1 MGGLGSLDPCPGGT
15 DMETFE
21 MLILFV
27 RPHNQCRSCGKG
39 IATSKNLTMLEVA
52 TEAGV
57 SPATVSRVLTG
68 SARVAP
74 ATRRQVHAAVSRL
87 GYLRRGERPGDTR
100 HPPIIAAVICEP
112 TVRVFNDPFFMRL
125 IGGAEAYLAGRGAPL
140 PLMSAANPSFAATE
154 RHLLGGGADGVLL
167 VSVHGRH
174 PLALTLGATQ
184 LPIRCAGRMVED
196 VDMPYVDVDNRAGAR
211 RAVELLLHT
220 RSRIA
225 TIAGPADLPAARDRL
240 SGYLDAMAAADRHPL
255 IASGDF
261 TPMGGKN
268 AMRML
273 LDQAPNLDAVFAAS
287 DPMAIGA
294 MSTLRHA
301 GRRVPDDVAVI
312 GFDDVTAAAFTDPPL
327 TTVRQ
332 SVERLGAL
340 AAELLFE
347 QVVSGIGP
355 TKNVI
360 LATDL
365 VVRGST

>member
-1 MGGLGSLDPCPGGT
+1 
-15 DMETFE
+15 
-21 MLILFV
+21 
-27 RPHNQCRSCGKG
+27 
-39 IATSKNLTMLEVA
+39 MLEVA
-52 TEAGV
+52 AEAGV
-57 SPATVSRVLTG
+57 SPATVSRVFTG
-68 SARVAP
+68 SAQVSA

-112 TVRVFNDPFFMRL
+112 IVRVFNDPFFIRL
-125 IGGAEAYLAGRGAPL
+125 INGAETYLAGRGAPL

-154 RHLLGGGADGVLL
+154 RHLLGGGSDGVLL

-174 PLALTLGATQ
+174 PLALTLASTR
-184 LPIRCAGRMVED
+184 LPIRCAGRPVD
-196 VDMPYVDVDNRAGAR
+196 NVDMPYVDVDNRDGAR

-225 TIAGPADLPAARDRL
+225 TIAGPTDLPAARDRL
-240 SGYLDAMAAADRHPL
+240 AGYLDAMHAAGLPPL
-255 IASGDF
+255 VAAGDF
-261 TPMGGKN
+261 TPLGGKN

-273 LDQAPNLDAVFAAS
+273 LDQAPKLDAVFAAS

-294 MSTLRHA
+294 MSTLRQA
-301 GRRVPDDVAVI
+301 GRRIPADVAVI
-312 GFDDVTAAAFTDPPL
+312 GFDDVAAAALTDPPL

-347 QVVSGIGP
+347 QVVAGSEP
-355 TKNVI
+355 ADNMI
-360 LATDL
+360 LATEL
-365 VVRGST
+365 IVRGST